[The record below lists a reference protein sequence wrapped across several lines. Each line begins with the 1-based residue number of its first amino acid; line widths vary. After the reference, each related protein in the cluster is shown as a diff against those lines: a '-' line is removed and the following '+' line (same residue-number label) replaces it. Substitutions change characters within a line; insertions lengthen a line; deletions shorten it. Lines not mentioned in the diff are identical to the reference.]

1 VTATTAGCNRV
12 ASAADEIAKVVVISA
27 RDVDVLAQ
35 REATSAGKSSDD
47 VVQVWRQRVI
57 AAGSKASQA
66 SSEVKEPACEIV
78 TDVGYAVV
86 TQTRYDVT
94 SALQTMRDNAFVI
107 PSLANMQLVADIE
120 AELTKIENSRRPT
133 GSRGGGQPDTLQLLI
148 FQAIDCAAVS
158 S

>member
-1 VTATTAGCNRV
+1 M
-12 ASAADEIAKVVVISA
+12 
-27 RDVDVLAQ
+27 
-35 REATSAGKSSDD
+35 
-47 VVQVWRQRVI
+47 WRQRVI

-94 SALQTMRDNAFVI
+94 SALQTMRDNAFVT

-120 AELTKIENSRRPT
+120 AELTKIEN
-133 GSRGGGQPDTLQLLI
+133 GQPDTLQLLI
-148 FQAIDCAAVS
+148 FQATDCAAVS